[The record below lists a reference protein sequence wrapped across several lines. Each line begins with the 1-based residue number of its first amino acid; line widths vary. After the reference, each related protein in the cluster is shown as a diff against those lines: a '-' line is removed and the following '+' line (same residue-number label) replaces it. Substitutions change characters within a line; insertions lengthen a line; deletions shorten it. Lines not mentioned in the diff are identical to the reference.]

1 MATLHKFK
9 LLATQCA
16 VTATPT
22 QSPTTSPVF
31 HIRRRRK
38 TLRMLLSKNSDVRRR
53 IPRREDESEVEEDPL
68 PEKRVRRKLKD
79 LFVSSPPFEE
89 KERRSGER
97 GGGEE
102 VGLISGNAAAV
113 RRGGVGGGALRPVA
127 ASLRYRLLRRAWRP
141 VLVTIPE

>member
-68 PEKRVRRKLKD
+68 PEKRSARKKTAGRRVKGMLYERNEDSNEWID
-79 LFVSSPPFEE
+79 LSNSFC
-89 KERRSGER
+89 
-97 GGGEE
+97 
-102 VGLISGNAAAV
+102 IQ
-113 RRGGVGGGALRPVA
+113 GGVGALKM
-127 ASLRYRLLRRAWRP
+127 L
-141 VLVTIPE
+141 

>member
-38 TLRMLLSKNSDVRRR
+38 TLRMLLSKNSDVRRK
-53 IPRREDESEVEEDPL
+53 DPL

-79 LFVSSPPFEE
+79 LFVFPSPPFEE

-102 VGLISGNAAAV
+102 VGLISGGAAAV

-127 ASLRYRLLRRAWRP
+127 ASLRYRLLRSAWRP